1 MKTRFYLITS
11 LALTGALL
19 GCQREPMVNN
29 PNYDPDTETVKTKFV
44 FNLSTAANDTKQLA
58 SETQATATAPFLG
71 IDDAWIFAYKQ
82 ATGTNPVTY
91 PGGKILAE
99 DASTTSFYNLSNLL
113 GAGDLAQ
120 QTEATQTDKPSHRVL
135 EMQLPIYTNTLL
147 FYGRAKP
154 GTVDSSDPW
163 SVYDHFGHMDA
174 YTVNGDQGSADFR
187 LGKRLADQIGDAPG
201 AQLGRFQ
208 NVEKLLAGIFT
219 VIMNSNLKG
228 TARKTVTAATKPT
241 TYEVNDEEKAA
252 LMKPYGYALSAS
264 QATTTAADYYP
275 AITWADYA
283 RSDGKSPVS
292 TESNRFP
299 LENKLYTVYK
309 EMTTIHTSEGELR
322 AGSGEAIL
330 YIVKD
335 LWSVVNS
342 VRCAQP
348 TGKEEAVAKMFA
360 QVVTENLL
368 QYFNAIPPS
377 DGSALTAVS
386 YKQFTTITANMT
398 TDMAN
403 TDRWIN
409 NETANGYK
417 PDMTVLGTL
426 PEDYDLKKFPYI
438 FNLPRGGT
446 HMAFRAKVSDTDAT
460 AVNCFYYPQTFNTSG
475 MSVSSGTTYNA
486 QNYYYP
492 AEILYF
498 GNSPIRVRDDELTE
512 ADYPNG
518 AMRWNDSS
526 QWTQWSSGSEGY
538 VRSSTSAVAMQYNI
552 NYGVALLETKV
563 QIGSATLK
571 DNNAFIQNR
580 DNQITEED
588 RTVVINGT
596 DKYFK
601 LTGIIIGGQ
610 SQNVGWDYLPIDPPG
625 WTEGQT
631 KDGFIFDPVMPTE
644 NNGNKVPAHNGGTT
658 ASAYTVVFD
667 NFFDN
672 RPVAQRYDAF
682 NLTTEQATE
691 LQNAQKVVAVALEL
705 QNNAG
710 DFYGNHNLIKHGD
723 YFYLIGLIDPNSAG
737 VGMTWPTNYVLPPYK
752 SDGTS
757 LQIKRVFMQDC
768 VTSVTFTIGEN
779 SLKSAYL
786 TVPDLKST
794 SLTLGLSVDLAWTPG
809 LEFNNV
815 ILGN

>member
-1 MKTRFYLITS
+1 MKTRFYLITT

-19 GCQREPMVNN
+19 GCQREPLVNN

-44 FNLSTAANDTKQLA
+44 FNLSTASNDTKQLA
-58 SETQATATAPFLG
+58 SETQATATSPFLG

-82 ATGTNPVTY
+82 QTGTSY
-91 PGGKILAE
+91 PGGKILAS
-99 DASTTSFYNLSNLL
+99 DASTDYFYNLSNLL
-113 GAGDLAQ
+113 SAGDLEQ
-120 QTEATQTDKPSHRVL
+120 QTDITQTNKPSHRVL

-154 GTVDSSDPW
+154 GTVAANDPW

-174 YTVNGDQGSADFR
+174 YTVTGTQGSADFR
-187 LGKRLADQIGDAPG
+187 LGKRLADKIGETPG
-201 AQLGRFQ
+201 TQLDRFQ

-241 TYEVNDEEKAA
+241 TYEVNDEAKAA
-252 LMKPYGYALSAS
+252 LMKPYGYALTAN
-264 QATTTAADYYP
+264 QATTTASDYYP

-283 RSDGKSPVS
+283 RSDGYSPV
-292 TESNRFP
+292 TTTSNRFP

-309 EMTTIHTSEGELR
+309 EMTTIHTDAGELR

-335 LWSVVNS
+335 LWSVINS

-386 YKQFTTITANMT
+386 YKQFTAVLASMT

-403 TDRWIN
+403 TDRWIDN
-409 NETANGYK
+409 TTANSYK
-417 PDMTVLGTL
+417 PNMTVLGTL

-475 MSVSSGTTYNA
+475 MSVSTGTTYNA

-498 GNSPIRVRDDELTE
+498 GNSPIRVRDEELTE

-518 AMRWNDSS
+518 AMNWNDATK
-526 QWTQWSSGSEGY
+526 WTAWSSGSDGF

-563 QIGSATLK
+563 QIGSPTLK
-571 DNNAFIQNR
+571 DNNAFIQDR
-580 DNQITEED
+580 DNHITEED
-588 RTVVINGT
+588 RTITINGT

-610 SQNVGWDYLPIDPPG
+610 SQNVGWDYLPIDPPN
-625 WTEGQT
+625 WQEGQT
-631 KDGFIFDPVMPTE
+631 KDGFIFDPVMPTA
-644 NNGNKVPAHNGGTT
+644 NNGDKVPAYNGGTT

-682 NLTTEQATE
+682 NLSTEEETV
-691 LQNAQKVVAVALEL
+691 LQNAQKVVAVALEF

-723 YFYLIGLIDPNSAG
+723 YFYLIGLINPSAG
-737 VGMTWPTNYVLPPYK
+737 AGMASWPTDYVLPPYK

-768 VTSVTFTIGEN
+768 VTKVTFTIGEK
-779 SLKSAYL
+779 SLQSAYL

-809 LEFNNV
+809 LTFSNV
-815 ILGN
+815 TLGGGSE

>member
-1 MKTRFYLITS
+1 MKTRFYLITT

-91 PGGKILAE
+91 PGGKILTE
-99 DASTTSFYNLSNLL
+99 DAGTTSFYNLSNLI
-113 GAGDLAQ
+113 GAGDIAQ
-120 QTEATQTDKPSHRVL
+120 QTEETQTNKPSHRVL

-154 GTVDSSDPW
+154 GTVASNDPW

-174 YTVNGDQGSADFR
+174 YTVDGNQGSADFR
-187 LGKRLADQIGDAPG
+187 LGKRLADQINDAPG
-201 AQLGRFQ
+201 TQLGRFQ
-208 NVEKLLAGIFT
+208 NVEKLLAGILT

-228 TARKTVTAATKPT
+228 TARRTVTAASKPM
-241 TYEVNDEEKAA
+241 TYESEEEKQA

-264 QATTTAADYYP
+264 QTSPTASDYYP
-275 AITWADYA
+275 AITWADFAYIG
-283 RSDGKSPVS
+283 GKSPVTPS
-292 TESNRFP
+292 MNRSP

-335 LWSVVNS
+335 LWSVVNA

-348 TGKEEAVAKMFA
+348 TSKEEAVAKLFA

-368 QYFNAIPPS
+368 QYFNALPPS
-377 DGSALTAVS
+377 DGSALASVS
-386 YKQFTTITANMT
+386 YKPFTAILTNMT

-498 GNSPIRVRDDELTE
+498 GNSPIRVRDDALTE

-526 QWTQWSSGSEGY
+526 QWTQWSSGNEGY

-563 QIGSATLK
+563 QIGSPTLK

-580 DNQITEED
+580 DNGITEED

-610 SQNVGWDYLPIDPPG
+610 SQNVGWDYLPIDPPNYS
-625 WTEGQT
+625 EGDT
-631 KDGFIFDPVMPTE
+631 KDGFIFDPVMPE
-644 NNGNKVPAHNGGTT
+644 NNKVPANGQGTT
-658 ASAYTVVFD
+658 PSAYTVVFD
-667 NFFDN
+667 NFYDN
-672 RPVAQRYDAF
+672 RGSTHRYEAF
-682 NLTTEQATE
+682 NLSTEQVAD
-691 LQNAQKVVAVALEL
+691 LQNAQKVVSIALEL

-723 YFYLIGLIDPNSAG
+723 YFYLIGLINPNSAA
-737 VGMTWPTNYVLPPYK
+737 GMTWPTNYVLPPYK

-768 VTSVTFTIGEN
+768 VTKVTFTIGEN

-794 SLTLGLSVDLAWTPG
+794 SLTLGLSVDLEWTPG
-809 LEFNNV
+809 LVFDNV
-815 ILGN
+815 TLGGGSN